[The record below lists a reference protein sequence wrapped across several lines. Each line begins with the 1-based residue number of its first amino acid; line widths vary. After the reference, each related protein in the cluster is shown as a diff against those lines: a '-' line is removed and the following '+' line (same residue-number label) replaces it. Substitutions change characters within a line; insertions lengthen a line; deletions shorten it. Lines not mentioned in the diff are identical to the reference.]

1 MLISCR
7 LLRKWNVGGY
17 LRLCPVVEVAEGNGK
32 GFYDYGTQR
41 YLLGPE
47 SATLWMQLP
56 KKKTETLFWSKCE
69 ASLIFREKWK
79 CCSSPCLWQPYKLQF
94 SAFSTFCCCC
104 YTTHYI
110 ERVGM
115 GIWVCDPYLQI
126 CMYVCMCTGCHMP
139 TGSTNICHRKAIC
152 LSWPESLNRLSV
164 MTIES
169 APSCN
174 AMHCIITVPQLTIS
188 GVDGSVQSR
197 KNYGNRMRIP
207 GTWWRRMAAIR
218 MDQRT
223 RK

>member
-1 MLISCR
+1 MERRR
-7 LLRKWNVGGY
+7 LSPAVPSGRSRGREWKGV
-17 LRLCPVVEVAEGNGK
+17 LRLRDSKVPP
-32 GFYDYGTQR
+32 GTWEC
-41 YLLGPE
+41 YALN
-47 SATLWMQLP
+47 AIT

-207 GTWWRRMAAIR
+207 GTWWQRMAAIR